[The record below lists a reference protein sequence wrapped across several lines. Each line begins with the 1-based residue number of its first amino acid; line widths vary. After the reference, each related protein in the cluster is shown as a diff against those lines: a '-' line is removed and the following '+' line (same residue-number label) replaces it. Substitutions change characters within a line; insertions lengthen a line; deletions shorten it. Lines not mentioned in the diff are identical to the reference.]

1 MKILTQ
7 SILRKCST
15 LTLIKNLQPG
25 PIILPN
31 LMYPFF
37 VTDFHTVTSFFNSY
51 TVGTES
57 FININFSIVA
67 IKATEIWRPP
77 CVFEKYKI
85 NKKIKEYLFWIQSI
99 SYHQVFGNVREYS
112 LQQLLSSC
120 MFLDTHRTENLI
132 YFYLF
137 LSFWNSAQELRT
149 SRIFY
154 LCLLRAWGN
163 KSMSTGLFANWSRL
177 IFIWTFINNVF
188 WCHSVFDFIFI
199 QWHISRTGI
208 IDNFVALICFRV
220 GMSILE
226 ITIY

>member
-1 MKILTQ
+1 MSSRSKQRKFEGHHASMKNI
-7 SILRKCST
+7 K
-15 LTLIKNLQPG
+15 LIKN
-25 PIILPN
+25 IRIFILTWKYLAPSGFWQRAGIQ
-31 LMYPFF
+31 LATAPF
-37 VTDFHTVTSFFNSY
+37 
-51 TVGTES
+51 
-57 FININFSIVA
+57 
-67 IKATEIWRPP
+67 
-77 CVFEKYKI
+77 
-85 NKKIKEYLFWIQSI
+85 
-99 SYHQVFGNVREYS
+99 
-112 LQQLLSSC
+112 QLHVPRHSQ
-120 MFLDTHRTENLI
+120 DWK
-132 YFYLF
+132 FYLF

-226 ITIY
+226 I